1 MNPETIVPEFLDSF
15 KTLPLTY
22 YEPDAPELFQE
33 FIDQWGTH
41 IVKGA
46 NFGAKL
52 EFVRTAI
59 NSGTVDASDFAKTVQ
74 SEFEQ
79 MTAANSARQTQD

>member
-1 MNPETIVPEFLDSF
+1 MGHS
-15 KTLPLTY
+15 Y
-22 YEPDAPELFQE
+22 C
-33 FIDQWGTH
+33 
-41 IVKGA
+41 KGA